1 MKRVAVPLNP
11 LRAFEAA
18 ARLLSFTQAAAE
30 LHVTQVAVSRQV
42 RVLEDYLG
50 VALFTRGPRS
60 IALTDAGA
68 RLYPSVGRALDEISH
83 AASLVSRRNRPDVLA
98 IQAYTTFAQH
108 GLIPLLSRFH
118 EKHPGIEVRLS
129 ASTQAVDFAHQ
140 DLDAA
145 IRSGTGQWPDYES
158 DFLAPIELL
167 PVASPALLKSV
178 GGLPQP
184 SDLARVTLLHSLA
197 RPDDWNAW
205 LRAADI
211 KRPDT
216 LRGLRFENSA
226 MAYEAAIQGL
236 GCAIGIRA
244 LVERYLASGVLVAPF
259 GTLSHTLPGGYY
271 LVRPKG
277 RVEPPA
283 LRIFRAWLLEALPGA
298 SNASNAPHASGA
310 SRTPD

>member
-18 ARLLSFTQAAAE
+18 ARLLSFTRAAAE

-50 VALFTRGPRS
+50 VLLFARGPHS
-60 IALTDAGA
+60 ITLTEAGA
-68 RLYPSVGRALDEISH
+68 RLYPSISRALDEISH

-108 GLIPLLSRFH
+108 GLIPLLPRFH
-118 EKHPGIEVRLS
+118 EKYPGIEVRLS
-129 ASTQAVDFAHQ
+129 ASTQAVDFSHQ

-158 DFLAPIELL
+158 DFLAPIELV
-167 PVASPALLKSV
+167 PVASPALIKTI
-178 GGLPQP
+178 GGFRRPA
-184 SDLARVTLLHSLA
+184 DLARVTLLHSLA

-205 LRAADI
+205 LHAAGV
-211 KRPDT
+211 KRPGR

-259 GTLSHTLPGGYY
+259 GALTHTLPGGYY

-277 RVEPPA
+277 RIEPPA
-283 LRIFRAWLLEALPGA
+283 LRIFRTWLLQALPR
-298 SNASNAPHASGA
+298 ASG
-310 SRTPD
+310 